1 MKSTISCCMNCQERH
16 LACHDTC
23 EKYLKARQEY
33 QEQKHK
39 IIENARKDNLADQYV
54 KDMFRK
60 ERKNKR

>member
-39 IIENARKDNLADQYV
+39 IIENARKDNLAD
-54 KDMFRK
+54 
-60 ERKNKR
+60 